1 VWLDVIDGG
10 EVDFERE
17 DRLKTSC
24 GLVCEAVKLNLQM
37 AV

>member
-1 VWLDVIDGG
+1 
-10 EVDFERE
+10 VDFERE